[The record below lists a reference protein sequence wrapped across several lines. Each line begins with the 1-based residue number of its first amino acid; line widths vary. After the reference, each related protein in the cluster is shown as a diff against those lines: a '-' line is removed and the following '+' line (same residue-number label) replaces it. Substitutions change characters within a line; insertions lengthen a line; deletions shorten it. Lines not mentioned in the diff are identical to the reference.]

1 MEWLLIVP
9 GKGELKDTAKELLR
23 LAGDPALVR
32 TTGSGTEFLVPS
44 DVAQEF
50 TAPVPPTPARKPK
63 SRTSRA
69 TPKED

>member
-1 MEWLLIVP
+1 MTGQWLLIVP
-9 GKGELKDTAKELLR
+9 GKGKLKETAKELLT

-32 TTGSGTEFLVPS
+32 TTGNGTEFLVPS
-44 DVAQEF
+44 DVAQRF
-50 TAPVPPTPARKPK
+50 TAPLRKPK

>member
-23 LAGDPALVR
+23 LAKDPALVR
-32 TTGSGTEFLVPS
+32 TTGNGTEFLVPVT
-44 DVAQEF
+44 VAEQF
-50 TAPVPPTPARKPK
+50 LTPAPIRRPK